1 MPQRKANSVRI
12 IGGEWRSRRIAFS
25 GDGALRPTPDRVRG
39 TLFNWLGQDLTG
51 TRCLD
56 LFAGSGALGFEALS
70 RGAREVVMVEASA
83 RAARVIAANA
93 ARLGARGLRL
103 VIGDALEF
111 AASARDDFDVVFVD
125 PPYARGLAAKAL
137 ERLPPLLAR
146 GARVYVEDDR
156 AVDAPPGWK
165 RVKAGRA
172 GAVHYCLMERDAT
185 GR

>member
-1 MPQRKANSVRI
+1 MRADEQRIDVHLVDEIAKVARQQAEPRKGFHKPRSV
-12 IGGEWRSRRIAFS
+12 G
-25 GDGALRPTPDRVRG
+25 
-39 TLFNWLGQDLTG
+39 
-51 TRCLD
+51 
-56 LFAGSGALGFEALS
+56 
-70 RGAREVVMVEASA
+70 
-83 RAARVIAANA
+83 
-93 ARLGARGLRL
+93 
-103 VIGDALEF
+103 
-111 AASARDDFDVVFVD
+111 
-125 PPYARGLAAKAL
+125 RGLAAKAL